1 MQFAMLIYQGSTPLP
16 NTEAW
21 DALPEDEQKKIY
33 ADYAALNQN
42 PAVTP
47 GVPLSLPT
55 QAKTVRVDNGKTR
68 TADGPFLGVDGAVG
82 GYFVLEADDEAA
94 AIELAASLPPARHG
108 GAIEIRRVETRW

>member
-21 DALPEDEQKKIY
+21 EKLPEDEQKKIY
-33 ADYAALNQN
+33 ADYAALNNN

-47 GVPLSLPT
+47 GVPLGLPSS
-55 QAKTVRVDNGKTR
+55 ARTVRVDNGKT
-68 TADGPFLGVDGAVG
+68 AISDGPFLGADGAIG

-94 AIELAASLPPARHG
+94 AIKLAATLPPARHG
-108 GAIEIRRVETRW
+108 GAIEIRPAATYW